1 MKTYIVTETKP
12 VISIYTY
19 TVEANNE
26 EEALHKVMNN
36 DYLSVEKELEEHMDI
51 DDSNWDVYE
60 EGNG

>member
-1 MKTYIVTETKP
+1 MKSFIVVETKP
-12 VISIYTY
+12 VTSIYTY
-19 TVEANNE
+19 TVKANTE

-36 DYLSVEKELEEHMDI
+36 EYLSIEKELEDHMDI